1 MKKPYLASGSAP
13 ATRQQG
19 FTLLELSI
27 ALLVIALLIGALSVG
42 SDLQRNANYQRL
54 ATSFVRGWQ
63 LAFLTH
69 KEKVGVVP
77 GDNQTAPTGKINGA
91 NNSELCEQ
99 DLRNVM
105 YAAGVTMPQGRAEGF
120 ETHYG
125 YLDSNGNPQDVS
137 VCFSNVEWSVPG
149 NAAGNYVVQRKNVLI
164 LKEIT
169 PDLARML
176 DSLIDGNPDARF
188 GRFRENS
195 QAKLTGSDGV
205 EWSQDNRDSYVV
217 KNTNRDESQVAT
229 LTAYYLMD
237 P

>member
-1 MKKPYLASGSAP
+1 MKPYFSLAR
-13 ATRQQG
+13 RQQG

-27 ALLVIALLIGALSVG
+27 ALLVIALLVGALSVG
-42 SDLQRNANYQRL
+42 SDLQRNATYQRL
-54 ATSFVRGWQ
+54 ATGFVRGWQ

-69 KEKVGVVP
+69 SDKVGVVP
-77 GDNQTAPTGKINGA
+77 GDNQTAPTGKVNAAEGV
-91 NNSELCEQ
+91 ELCDD

-105 YAAGVTMPQGRAEGF
+105 YAAGVSMPQGRAEGF

-137 VCFSNVEWSVPG
+137 VCMSNVVWSVPG
-149 NAAGNYVVQRKNVLI
+149 NRAGLYVTQRKNVLV
-164 LKEIT
+164 LKGLT

-176 DSLIDGNPDARF
+176 DALVDGNPDARF
-188 GRFRENS
+188 GSFREDA
-195 QAKLTGSDGV
+195 QAAQTSSTGV
-205 EWSQDNRDSYVV
+205 EWSKDNRYDYSGD
-217 KNTNRDESQVAT
+217 NTNLNESQVVV